1 MAAAPPRR
9 SYAQRVHELADKI
22 NRIALMR
29 SDPHALHQRRD
40 EAAREARRI
49 ATALEADGL

>member
-22 NRIALMR
+22 NRIAPMHA
-29 SDPHALHQRRD
+29 DPHALHQRRD
-40 EAAREARRI
+40 EAAREARKI
-49 ATALEADGL
+49 AAALEADGL

>member
-1 MAAAPPRR
+1 MAAALPRR

-22 NRIALMR
+22 NRIALMHA
-29 SDPHALHQRRD
+29 DPHALPERRD

-49 ATALEADGL
+49 AAALEADGL